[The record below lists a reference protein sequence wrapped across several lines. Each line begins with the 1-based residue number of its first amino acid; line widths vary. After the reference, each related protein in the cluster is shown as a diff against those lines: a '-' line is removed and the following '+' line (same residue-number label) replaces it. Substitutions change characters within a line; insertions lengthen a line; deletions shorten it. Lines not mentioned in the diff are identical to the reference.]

1 MLQLLAAL
9 VKCVYGN
16 STTTSQ
22 NGFSLETMYEM
33 VWSHSEFLPV
43 MCSSHDSQ
51 EGLVRVKGEMTMLLC
66 ACWHTLILSGVLN
79 TKVCSTEQLVWLLVT
94 VVELEPSVSRSSHVT
109 VLLGAYSATS
119 NLAGDESIALSF
131 LFLFFCL
138 PAYNKVI
145 NMLVLSGR

>member
-16 STTTSQ
+16 GTTTSQ

-43 MCSSHDSQ
+43 MCSSHDSR
-51 EGLVRVKGEMTMLLC
+51 EGLVRVKGEIAKLCSYVHVSIPLFYLVCLMLNSV
-66 ACWHTLILSGVLN
+66 T
-79 TKVCSTEQLVWLLVT
+79 STEQLVGLLVT
-94 VVELEPSVSRSSHVT
+94 VVELEPSVCRSSHIT

-119 NLAGDESIALSF
+119 SLEGN
-131 LFLFFCL
+131 
-138 PAYNKVI
+138 
-145 NMLVLSGR
+145 

>member
-33 VWSHSEFLPV
+33 VWSHSDFLPV

-51 EGLVRVKGEMTMLLC
+51 EDLVRVKGECCYMHVSIPLLYLVC
-66 ACWHTLILSGVLN
+66 LILKS
-79 TKVCSTEQLVWLLVT
+79 VT
-94 VVELEPSVSRSSHVT
+94 
-109 VLLGAYSATS
+109 
-119 NLAGDESIALSF
+119 
-131 LFLFFCL
+131 
-138 PAYNKVI
+138 
-145 NMLVLSGR
+145 

>member
-1 MLQLLAAL
+1 MCRQRFTSAQMLQLLAAL

-16 STTTSQ
+16 DTTTSQ

-79 TKVCSTEQLVWLLVT
+79 TKVCYFN
-94 VVELEPSVSRSSHVT
+94 R
-109 VLLGAYSATS
+109 ATGGV
-119 NLAGDESIALSF
+119 AG
-131 LFLFFCL
+131 
-138 PAYNKVI
+138 N
-145 NMLVLSGR
+145 SGRIGAICVQEFPHYCPVGCLLCNQQPSR